1 MPWTVSSL
9 TTLWKHVL
17 FQQRVSPGS
26 VLYFLELTH
35 IKLLILKILT
45 FCSEHQHTELPVICL
60 YRSSISRKRSLEFI
74 QKLAL
79 PFMVMLTGSY
89 IWFCGHEAHYWSAF
103 NVSACNTNIWVK
115 SEFYIHASLCGHG
128 RKHLKITTLV
138 QIQLLHTHI
147 HIHFVAYT
155 QPYSSDQ
162 RNWFYLIWPHY
173 WIIHLIKVKG
183 TYYLLMW
190 CICTV

>member
-115 SEFYIHASLCGHG
+115 SEFYTHASLCGHG
-128 RKHLKITTLV
+128 RITFEDNYTSTNT
-138 QIQLLHTHI
+138 LLHMHSHTLCGI
-147 HIHFVAYT
+147 YT
-155 QPYSSDQ
+155 A
-162 RNWFYLIWPHY
+162 I
-173 WIIHLIKVKG
+173 
-183 TYYLLMW
+183 
-190 CICTV
+190 